1 MESQSLITKQQIFL
15 CDYDH
20 SKEAHIRGNNQELSN
35 CLRHLLSTSRRQVQ
49 EISVKSL
56 LKEKGWDITIYWE

>member
-1 MESQSLITKQQIFL
+1 MESQSLITKRQIFL
-15 CDYDH
+15 GDYDH

-49 EISVKSL
+49 EITVKPL
-56 LKEKGWDITIYWE
+56 PNGHGWDITIYWE